1 MSIRFED
8 SVHGNLAHETTM
20 WALWVSSLSSQV
32 YTALPSLEKNTNSDT
47 DEKQSWTHTYK
58 YIHK

>member
-1 MSIRFED
+1 MRIRFED

-32 YTALPSLEKNTNSDT
+32 YTALPSLEIHTNTDT
-47 DEKQSWTHTYK
+47 DEKQS
-58 YIHK
+58 